1 NRESTQE
8 ATKGKQV
15 AISIRGPTVGRQ
27 IREEDTLYIDVPEK
41 HAVLLM
47 VRYKDM
53 ISSDDIQVLEEL
65 AKIKRETTS
74 KYWGW

>member
-1 NRESTQE
+1 M
-8 ATKGKQV
+8 
-15 AISIRGPTVGRQ
+15 
-27 IREEDTLYIDVPEK
+27 PEK